1 MGEKN
6 EVAQFNTKLSY
17 YVNEYTGLM
26 QRDFEENGIKFDDYS
41 KQCVVNSMSAMY
53 QLLHS
58 KNLEPKDINNSNM
71 RDIIG
76 KVASLKLNSNAVPRE
91 CYYTLT
97 TKKVGSDY
105 EKTIEM
111 GIEGDGNDA
120 LLRNFGIN
128 IETVYPCWLVKE
140 GDDFKFPRKIGVEST
155 PPEWESKGLSEK
167 VVRVVYPIKLKDGTI
182 DYLISERNS
191 VKLNLFAHIRNNM
204 MNETFGLVKGGK
216 KTRYD
221 ATDAEKKLIEDKKKE
236 IYDELKIC
244 ETLEDMLAN
253 KKAIP
258 FISAAWLETPESM
271 IVRKMRNNAI
281 KKYPKD
287 FNSLARQSFLEMDET
302 FNAVQEE
309 IDENANTVDFDDM
322 QAIDVDS
329 KVVE

>member
-236 IYDELKIC
+236 IYDELKLC
-244 ETLEDMLAN
+244 ETLEDMLEN
-253 KKAIP
+253 QKAIP

>member
-236 IYDELKIC
+236 IYDELKLC

-253 KKAIP
+253 QKAIP

-287 FNSLARQSFLEMDET
+287 FNLLARQSFLEMDET

>member
-1 MGEKN
+1 MI
-6 EVAQFNTKLSY
+6 LSERLQ
-17 YVNEYTGLM
+17 VL
-26 QRDFEENGIKFDDYS
+26 
-41 KQCVVNSMSAMY
+41 
-53 QLLHS
+53 
-58 KNLEPKDINNSNM
+58 NLTP
-71 RDIIG
+71 
-76 KVASLKLNSNAVPRE
+76 NAVPRE

-111 GIEGDGNDA
+111 GIEGDGNDS

-236 IYDELKIC
+236 IYDELKLC

-253 KKAIP
+253 QKAIP

-281 KKYPKD
+281 QK
-287 FNSLARQSFLEMDET
+287 
-302 FNAVQEE
+302 
-309 IDENANTVDFDDM
+309 I
-322 QAIDVDS
+322 S
-329 KVVE
+329 KRL